1 MKSFTGIGRR
11 MGNSQYAKYIV
22 QYNQIAT
29 KRIFLQMFQMLKQ
42 NEALSLMLNSTGW
55 LTFAVCKM
63 AVFSITFSNF
73 HSIILLLTVNS
84 IPLLH

>member
-55 LTFAVCKM
+55 LTFAVCKNGR
-63 AVFSITFSNF
+63 VFHHFF
-73 HSIILLLTVNS
+73 
-84 IPLLH
+84 